1 MQTSKVIE
9 VDGVFLGAAV
19 MLPHAQGWRFVAAD
33 PRVWPVDG
41 SVAET
46 VEATRRLAKRAL
58 QAATPVFAAKPDR
71 KEDLLF

>member
-41 SVAET
+41 TVAET

-58 QAATPVFAAKPDR
+58 QAATPVFAVKPES
-71 KEDLLF
+71 KEELLF